1 MSAAVSLGI
10 SHMRKTYGD
19 RAHSVLALDDIT
31 LNVAPGTFVS
41 LIGPSGC
48 GKSTLFSL
56 LVGLDRPDGGRI
68 LLDGIEHEK
77 LLGRSAYMPQR
88 DALLPWLR
96 IIDNV
101 AVGLTGSGLRRR
113 EARRRALPLLE
124 RFGLAEFASHYP
136 SQLSGGM
143 RQRVA
148 FLRTVLTGRPL
159 LFLDEPF
166 GALDSV
172 TRQDMQAWLL
182 DVWDETG
189 ATVLLVTHD
198 VAEAVYL
205 SDTVHVLTARPGRI
219 HASVAI
225 DLPRPRPHGVV
236 ETDEFARYEARLRR
250 ELRIAATDP
259 LPPSQEN

>member
-1 MSAAVSLGI
+1 MSDTACLEIAHI
-10 SHMRKTYGD
+10 RKVYRNGAQEVT
-19 RAHSVLALDDIT
+19 ALDDIT
-31 LNVAPGTFVS
+31 LSVAPGTFSS

-56 LVGLDRPDGGRI
+56 LVGLENPDSGRI
-68 LLDGIEHEK
+68 LLEGTEYDR

-96 IIDNV
+96 VIDNV
-101 AVGLTGSGLRRR
+101 AVGLTGSGLRRGK
-113 EARRRALPLLE
+113 ARQRAMPLLE
-124 RFGLAEFASHYP
+124 RFGLAEFAYSYP
-136 SQLSGGM
+136 GQLSGGM

-182 DVWDETG
+182 DVWEETG

-205 SDTVHVLTARPGRI
+205 SDTVHVLTARPGRV
-219 HASVAI
+219 HASVDI
-225 DLPRPRPHGVV
+225 DLPRPRPRSIA
-236 ETDEFARYEARLRR
+236 ETDDFARYETRLRR
-250 ELRIAATDP
+250 ELRIASAVTPD
-259 LPPSQEN
+259 SSGH